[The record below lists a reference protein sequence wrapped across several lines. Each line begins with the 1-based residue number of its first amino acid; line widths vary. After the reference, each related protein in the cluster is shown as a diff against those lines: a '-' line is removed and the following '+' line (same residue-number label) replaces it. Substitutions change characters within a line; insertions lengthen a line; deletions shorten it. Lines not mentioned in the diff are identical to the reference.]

1 MIYIWSLSLSP
12 SSSLSHR
19 WTVSA
24 LPATLLGE
32 NDRLMKSHGRHIRTR
47 LPGAARLRGPTQS
60 SYVSPWAW
68 SNLSRRPSRQTSA
81 RDVQGGVAGRP
92 PAAQRAFASE
102 LRRRRGGQPRSS
114 GRAFSGGNPPGKQP
128 WHGASME
135 CAPVEVWT
143 RGANHRRRKEK

>member
-1 MIYIWSLSLSP
+1 MFGLSLTLFLSLSSVDRFC
-12 SSSLSHR
+12 SSSNVARRKRPIDEVARSSYQNPLTGSSR
-19 WTVSA
+19 GCAVQRKVLMSA
-24 LPATLLGE
+24 
-32 NDRLMKSHGRHIRTR
+32 HGRGATSRAVRRDRR
-47 LPGAARLRGPTQS
+47 LQ
-60 SYVSPWAW
+60 
-68 SNLSRRPSRQTSA
+68 